1 MAHRK
6 SKRNKVEQI
15 SISLPCEVLMKVDEC
30 ARRENRSRSNY
41 IHNILSKVM
50 EQEAKRGGAC
60 EY

>member
-30 ARRENRSRSNY
+30 ARRESQ
-41 IHNILSKVM
+41 SKRNN
-50 EQEAKRGGAC
+50 KRIWRKAC
-60 EY
+60 LLF